1 MFRVGI
7 VLLIAALQVTTGFAG
22 EPDHVYLR
30 SGEHLTG
37 SGQGLQNGFLLW
49 ETSTG
54 EVLQIPIEA
63 IDRVV
68 YPALVPPIVPPPPA
82 DPPAKVVDPAPVAPT
97 PEAATDEPGEPAV
110 EEAPA
115 EPQVS
120 MITIVFEQLE
130 RPVEPIRNGIT
141 SWTKRVEIGG
151 RFIDGNSQQ
160 DTINFG
166 AEFERQFDRKF
177 FQFDFGGQY
186 GRDKE
191 GPITNRWFG
200 NGTADFD
207 RNGNWILF
215 VTAKNEYDEFKN
227 LDYRG
232 IYSGGL
238 GYRFYNEKTKRL
250 IVRLGPGMT
259 YERYFEPFRERV
271 SPDLFGEVELRWPI
285 CEHIQLEHKMTIN
298 PTVEDFKI
306 FRMVNNTGLLFRVDE
321 DGRWNLKL
329 GLRHEYN
336 SNPNEGR
343 MHSDYISSLVL
354 VYTRK

>member
-1 MFRVGI
+1 MIRLGV
-7 VLLIAALQVTTGFAG
+7 VLLMLALQVSTGRGAD
-22 EPDHVYLR
+22 PDLLYLR
-30 SGEHLTG
+30 SGEQL
-37 SGQGLQNGFLLW
+37 SGASQGLEDGFLLW

-54 EVLQIPIEA
+54 EVLQIPITA
-63 IDRVV
+63 IERVV
-68 YPALVPPIVPPPPA
+68 YPALAAPIVPPPPT
-82 DPPAKVVDPAPVAPT
+82 DPPPITDPAPVIPAPEES
-97 PEAATDEPGEPAV
+97 P
-110 EEAPA
+110 EAPA
-115 EPQVS
+115 EDPTAQQEPEEPRPS
-120 MITIVFEQLE
+120 MVTVVFQQLE
-130 RPVEPIRNGIT
+130 RPVEPIRNGVT
-141 SWTKRVEIGG
+141 SWTKRVELGG

-160 DTINFG
+160 DTINFS

-177 FQFDFGGQY
+177 FQFEFGGQY

-250 IVRLGPGMT
+250 IVRIGPGMT

-271 SPDLFGEVELRWPI
+271 SPDLFGEVEFRWPI
-285 CEHIQLEHKMTIN
+285 CENIQFEHKMTIN
-298 PTVEDFKI
+298 PTVEDLKI
-306 FRMVNNTGLLFRVDE
+306 FRMLNNSGLLFRIDE
-321 DGRWNLKL
+321 DGRWNIKL

-336 SNPNEGR
+336 SNPNENR
-343 MHSDYISSLVL
+343 LHSDYISSLVL